1 MEILKYYI
9 FLCII
14 TLNNGELCLSEA
26 FGLKEIYLDN
36 SATTKVYKQAA
47 EAAFEVMTE
56 NYGNP
61 SSLHMKG
68 VEAERTMEEARKI
81 IADALGGNPD
91 GLYFTSGGTEA
102 NNLAVIG
109 GALSKKRKGNKVIV
123 SAYEH
128 DSVIKSAKQLETMG
142 FSVTYLAPDENGI
155 ITPAA
160 VFDAVDE
167 KTVLVSVMLVNN
179 EIGAINPIKEICA
192 AAKRKNPELLFHTDA
207 VQGFCKMPFKAE
219 KAGVD
224 LVTVTAHKI
233 GGPKGVGALW
243 MKKGARVLPLHFGGE
258 QEKQLRPGT
267 QATPLIAA
275 FGKATELSVDG
286 MKAFREKT
294 ALLEQKLKDAVNEID
309 GVAVNS
315 KEGALSAI
323 VNISVLGIRSEIML
337 HFLEN
342 KGIYVSSGS
351 ACALGAKS
359 HVLAAMGYDSAR
371 IDSAI
376 RVSFGRDTE
385 PEDIDEFVLAIK
397 DAMSVL
403 CR

>member
-1 MEILKYYI
+1 MFIGGGI
-9 FLCII
+9 
-14 TLNNGELCLSEA
+14 
-26 FGLKEIYLDN
+26 LKEIYLDN
-36 SATTKVYKQAA
+36 SATTKVYTEAA
-47 EAAFEVMTE
+47 EAAFKVMTE
-56 NYGNP
+56 IYGNP

-68 VEAERTMEEARKI
+68 VEAEKVLEEARKEV
-81 IADALGGNPD
+81 ANALGGNPD

-109 GALSKKRKGNKVIV
+109 GALAKKRRGNKVIV

-128 DSVIKSAKQLETMG
+128 DSVIKSAKQLEEMG
-142 FSVTYLAPDENGI
+142 FSVTWLAPDENGI
-155 ITPAA
+155 ITPLS
-160 VFDAVDE
+160 VFEAVDE

-192 AAKRKNPELLFHTDA
+192 AAKRKNPEVVFHTDA
-207 VQGFCKMPFKAE
+207 VQGFCKVPFKAE

-233 GGPKGVGALW
+233 GGPKGIGALW
-243 MKKGARVLPLHFGGE
+243 IKKGARVIPNHFGGE

-267 QATPLIAA
+267 QAMPLIAA
-275 FGKATELSVDG
+275 FGKAVSIETASSSERKEHMKEL
-286 MKAFREKT
+286 EKY
-294 ALLEQKLKDAVNEID
+294 LKESIKDIN
-309 GVAVNS
+309 GVVLNS
-315 KEGALSAI
+315 KEDAIPNI
-323 VNISVLGIRSEIML
+323 VNISAVGIRSEIML

-342 KGIYVSSGS
+342 RGIYVSSGS

-376 RVSFGRDTE
+376 RISFGRETE
-385 PEDIDEFVLAIK
+385 KEDIDELVAALK
-397 DAMSVL
+397 DAMSTL

>member
-1 MEILKYYI
+1 MFIGGGI
-9 FLCII
+9 
-14 TLNNGELCLSEA
+14 
-26 FGLKEIYLDN
+26 LKEIYLDN
-36 SATTKVYKQAA
+36 SATTKVYTEAA
-47 EAAFEVMTE
+47 EAAFKVMTE
-56 NYGNP
+56 IYGNP

-68 VEAERTMEEARKI
+68 VEAEKVLEEARKEV
-81 IADALGGNPD
+81 ANALGGNPD

-109 GALSKKRKGNKVIV
+109 GALAKKRRGNKVIV

-128 DSVIKSAKQLETMG
+128 DSVIKSAKQLEEMG
-142 FSVTYLAPDENGI
+142 FSVTWLAPDENGI
-155 ITPAA
+155 ITPLS
-160 VFDAVDE
+160 VFEAVDE

-192 AAKRKNPELLFHTDA
+192 AAKRKNPEVVFHTDA
-207 VQGFCKMPFKAE
+207 VQGFCKVPFKAE

-233 GGPKGVGALW
+233 GGPKGIGALW
-243 MKKGARVLPLHFGGE
+243 IKKGARVIPNHFGGE

-267 QATPLIAA
+267 QAMPLIAA
-275 FGKATELSVDG
+275 FGKAVSIETASFSERKEHMKEL
-286 MKAFREKT
+286 EKY
-294 ALLEQKLKDAVNEID
+294 LKESIKDID
-309 GVAVNS
+309 GVVLNS
-315 KEGALSAI
+315 KEGAIPNI
-323 VNISVLGIRSEIML
+323 VNISAVGIRSEIML

-342 KGIYVSSGS
+342 RGIYVSSGS

-376 RVSFGRDTE
+376 RISFGRETE
-385 PEDIDEFVLAIK
+385 KEDIDELVAALK
-397 DAMSVL
+397 DAMSTL

>member
-1 MEILKYYI
+1 MFIGGGI
-9 FLCII
+9 
-14 TLNNGELCLSEA
+14 
-26 FGLKEIYLDN
+26 LKEIYLDN
-36 SATTKVYKQAA
+36 SATTKVYTEAA
-47 EAAFEVMTE
+47 EAAFKVMTE
-56 NYGNP
+56 IYGNP

-68 VEAERTMEEARKI
+68 VEAEKVLEEARKEV
-81 IADALGGNPD
+81 ANALGGNPD

-109 GALSKKRKGNKVIV
+109 GALAKKRRGNKVIV

-128 DSVIKSAKQLETMG
+128 DSVIKSAKQLEEMG
-142 FSVTYLAPDENGI
+142 FSVTWLAPDENGI
-155 ITPAA
+155 ITPLS
-160 VFDAVDE
+160 VFEAVDE

-192 AAKRKNPELLFHTDA
+192 AAKRKNPEVVFHTDA
-207 VQGFCKMPFKAE
+207 VQGFCKVPFKAE

-233 GGPKGVGALW
+233 GGPKGIGALW
-243 MKKGARVLPLHFGGE
+243 IKKGARVIPNHFGGE

-267 QATPLIAA
+267 QAMPLIAA
-275 FGKATELSVDG
+275 FGKAVSIETASSSERKEH
-286 MKAFREKT
+286 MKALEKY
-294 ALLEQKLKDAVNEID
+294 LKESIKDID
-309 GVAVNS
+309 GVVLNS
-315 KEGALSAI
+315 KEDAIPNI
-323 VNISVLGIRSEIML
+323 VNISAVGIRSEIML

-342 KGIYVSSGS
+342 RGIYVSSGS

-359 HVLAAMGYDSAR
+359 HVLAAMGYESAR

-376 RVSFGRDTE
+376 RISFGRETE
-385 PEDIDEFVLAIK
+385 KEDIDELVAALK
-397 DAMSVL
+397 DAMSTL

>member
-1 MEILKYYI
+1 MFIGGEILR
-9 FLCII
+9 
-14 TLNNGELCLSEA
+14 
-26 FGLKEIYLDN
+26 EIYLDN
-36 SATTKVYKQAA
+36 SATTKVYKEAA
-47 EAAFEVMTE
+47 EVAFNVMTE

-68 VEAERTMEEARKI
+68 VEAEKILEEARKE
-81 IADALGGNPD
+81 IADTIGGSPD

-109 GALSKKRKGNKVIV
+109 GALAKKRKGNKIVV

-142 FSVTYLAPDENGI
+142 FSVTWIAPDENGI
-155 ITPAA
+155 ITPLS
-160 VFDAVDE
+160 VFEAVDE

-192 AAKRKNPELLFHTDA
+192 AAKRKNPEILFHTDA
-207 VQGFCKMPFKAE
+207 VQGFCKVPFKAE

-233 GGPKGVGALW
+233 GGPKGTGALW
-243 MKKGARVLPLHFGGE
+243 MKKGVRVLPQHFGGE

-267 QATPLIAA
+267 QAMPLIAA
-275 FGKATELSVDG
+275 FGEAIRLENASASERKER
-286 MKAFREKT
+286 MKMLEKYLKESIEGVEGI
-294 ALLEQKLKDAVNEID
+294 LL
-309 GVAVNS
+309 NS
-315 KEGALSAI
+315 KEGAIPNI
-323 VNISVLGIRSEIML
+323 VNISVPGIRSEIML

-342 KGIYVSSGS
+342 RGIYVSSGS

-371 IDSAI
+371 IDSAVRI
-376 RVSFGRDTE
+376 SFGRDTE
-385 PEDIDEFVLAIK
+385 KEDIDELVAAIK
-397 DAMSVL
+397 DAMSTL

>member
-1 MEILKYYI
+1 M
-9 FLCII
+9 F
-14 TLNNGELCLSEA
+14 TGGV
-26 FGLKEIYLDN
+26 FLKEIYLDN
-36 SATTKVYKQAA
+36 SATTKVYKEAA
-47 EAAFEVMTE
+47 ETAFKVMTE
-56 NYGNP
+56 IYGNP

-68 VEAERTMEEARKI
+68 VEAEKILEEARHTV
-81 IADALGGNPD
+81 AETLGANPE

-109 GALSKKRKGNKVIV
+109 GALAKKRKGNKVVV

-142 FSVTYLAPDENGI
+142 FSGTWITPDENGI
-155 ITPAA
+155 ITPLS
-160 VFDAVDE
+160 VFEAVDE

-179 EIGAINPIKEICA
+179 EIGAINPIKEICS
-192 AAKRKNPELLFHTDA
+192 AAKHKNPEVVFHTDA
-207 VQGFCKMPFKAE
+207 VQGFCKVPFKAE
-219 KAGVD
+219 KSGVD

-233 GGPKGVGALW
+233 GGPKGIGALW
-243 MKKGARVLPLHFGGE
+243 IRKGARVLPNHFGGE

-267 QATPLIAA
+267 QAMPLIAA
-275 FGKATELSVDG
+275 FGKAAEIENASFAERKERMKMLESYFKESVSG
-286 MKAFREKT
+286 IYGI
-294 ALLEQKLKDAVNEID
+294 LL
-309 GVAVNS
+309 NS
-315 KEGALSAI
+315 KEGAVPNI
-323 VNISVLGIRSEIML
+323 VNISVPGIRSEIML

-342 KGIYVSSGS
+342 RGIYVSSGS

-376 RVSFGRDTE
+376 RISFGRETE
-385 PEDIDEFVLAIK
+385 KEDIDELVAALSDAI
-397 DAMSVL
+397 STL

>member
-1 MEILKYYI
+1 MFIGGGI
-9 FLCII
+9 
-14 TLNNGELCLSEA
+14 
-26 FGLKEIYLDN
+26 LKEIYLDN
-36 SATTKVYKQAA
+36 SATTKVYTEAA
-47 EAAFEVMTE
+47 EAAFKVMTE
-56 NYGNP
+56 IYGNP

-68 VEAERTMEEARKI
+68 VEAEKVLEEARKEV
-81 IADALGGNPD
+81 ANALGGNPD

-109 GALSKKRKGNKVIV
+109 GALAKKRRGNKVIV

-128 DSVIKSAKQLETMG
+128 DSVIKSAKQLEEMG
-142 FSVTYLAPDENGI
+142 FSVTWLAPDENGI
-155 ITPAA
+155 ITPLS
-160 VFDAVDE
+160 VFEAVDE

-192 AAKRKNPELLFHTDA
+192 AAKRKNPEVVFHTDA
-207 VQGFCKMPFKAE
+207 VQGFCKVPFKAE

-233 GGPKGVGALW
+233 GGPKGIGALW
-243 MKKGARVLPLHFGGE
+243 IKKGARVIPNHFGGE

-267 QATPLIAA
+267 QAMPLIAA
-275 FGKATELSVDG
+275 FGKAVSNETASFSERKEHMKEL
-286 MKAFREKT
+286 EKY
-294 ALLEQKLKDAVNEID
+294 LKESIKDID
-309 GVAVNS
+309 GVVLNS
-315 KEGALSAI
+315 KEGAIPNI
-323 VNISVLGIRSEIML
+323 VNISAVGIRSEIML

-342 KGIYVSSGS
+342 RGIYVSSGS

-376 RVSFGRDTE
+376 RISFGRETE
-385 PEDIDEFVLAIK
+385 KEDIDELVAALK
-397 DAMSVL
+397 DAMSTL

>member
-1 MEILKYYI
+1 MFIGGGI
-9 FLCII
+9 
-14 TLNNGELCLSEA
+14 
-26 FGLKEIYLDN
+26 LKEIYLDN
-36 SATTKVYKQAA
+36 SATTKVYTEAA
-47 EAAFEVMTE
+47 EAAFKVMTE
-56 NYGNP
+56 IYGNP

-68 VEAERTMEEARKI
+68 VEAEKVLEEARKEV
-81 IADALGGNPD
+81 ANALGGNPD

-109 GALSKKRKGNKVIV
+109 GALAKKRRGNKVIV

-128 DSVIKSAKQLETMG
+128 DSVIKSAKQLEEMG
-142 FSVTYLAPDENGI
+142 FSVTWLAPDENGI
-155 ITPAA
+155 ITPLS
-160 VFDAVDE
+160 VFEAVDE

-192 AAKRKNPELLFHTDA
+192 AAKRKNPEVVFHTDA
-207 VQGFCKMPFKAE
+207 VQGFCKVPFKAE

-233 GGPKGVGALW
+233 GGPKGIGALW
-243 MKKGARVLPLHFGGE
+243 IKKGARVIPNHFGGE

-267 QATPLIAA
+267 QAMPLIAA
-275 FGKATELSVDG
+275 FGKAVSIETASSSERKEHMKEL
-286 MKAFREKT
+286 EKY
-294 ALLEQKLKDAVNEID
+294 LKESIKDID
-309 GVAVNS
+309 GIVLNS
-315 KEGALSAI
+315 KEGAIPNI
-323 VNISVLGIRSEIML
+323 VNISAVGIRSEIML

-342 KGIYVSSGS
+342 RGIYVSSGS

-376 RVSFGRDTE
+376 RISFGRETE
-385 PEDIDEFVLAIK
+385 KEDIDELVAALK
-397 DAMSVL
+397 DAMSTL

>member
-1 MEILKYYI
+1 MFIGGGI
-9 FLCII
+9 
-14 TLNNGELCLSEA
+14 
-26 FGLKEIYLDN
+26 LKEIYLDN
-36 SATTKVYKQAA
+36 SATTKVYTEAA
-47 EAAFEVMTE
+47 EAAFKVMTE
-56 NYGNP
+56 IYGNP

-68 VEAERTMEEARKI
+68 VEAEKVLEEARKEV
-81 IADALGGNPD
+81 ANALGGNPD

-109 GALSKKRKGNKVIV
+109 GALAKKRRGNKVIV

-128 DSVIKSAKQLETMG
+128 DSVIKSAKQLEEMG
-142 FSVTYLAPDENGI
+142 FSVTWLAPDENGI
-155 ITPAA
+155 ITPLS
-160 VFDAVDE
+160 VFEAVDE

-192 AAKRKNPELLFHTDA
+192 AAKRKNPEVVFHTDA
-207 VQGFCKMPFKAE
+207 VQGFCKVPFKAE

-233 GGPKGVGALW
+233 GGPKGIGALW
-243 MKKGARVLPLHFGGE
+243 IKKGARVIPNHFGGE

-267 QATPLIAA
+267 QAMPLIAA
-275 FGKATELSVDG
+275 FGKAVSIETASSSERKEHMKEL
-286 MKAFREKT
+286 EKY
-294 ALLEQKLKDAVNEID
+294 LKESIKDID
-309 GVAVNS
+309 GIVLNS
-315 KEGALSAI
+315 KEGAIPNI
-323 VNISVLGIRSEIML
+323 VNISAVGIRSEIML

-342 KGIYVSSGS
+342 RGIYVSSGS

-359 HVLAAMGYDSAR
+359 HVLAAMGYESAR

-376 RVSFGRDTE
+376 RISFGRETE
-385 PEDIDEFVLAIK
+385 KEDIDELVAALK
-397 DAMSVL
+397 DAMSTL

>member
-1 MEILKYYI
+1 M
-9 FLCII
+9 F
-14 TLNNGELCLSEA
+14 TGGV
-26 FGLKEIYLDN
+26 FLKEIYLDN
-36 SATTKVYKQAA
+36 SATTKVYKEAA
-47 EAAFEVMTE
+47 ETAFEVMTE
-56 NYGNP
+56 IYGNP

-68 VEAERTMEEARKI
+68 VEAEKILEEARKDV
-81 IADALGGNPD
+81 ADALGGNPE

-109 GALSKKRKGNKVIV
+109 GALAKKRKGNKIVV

-142 FSVTYLAPDENGI
+142 FSVTWITPDENGI
-155 ITPAA
+155 ITPLS
-160 VFDAVDE
+160 VFEAVDE

-192 AAKRKNPELLFHTDA
+192 AAKRKNPEIVFHTDA
-207 VQGFCKMPFKAE
+207 VQGFCKVPFKAE
-219 KAGVD
+219 KSGVD
-224 LVTVTAHKI
+224 FVTVTAHKI
-233 GGPKGVGALW
+233 GGPKGIGALW
-243 MKKGARVLPLHFGGE
+243 IKKGARVVPQHFGGE

-267 QATPLIAA
+267 QAMPLIAA
-275 FGKATELSVDG
+275 FGKAVQLETASAAERKERMTMLEKYFKESIEGVDG
-286 MKAFREKT
+286 IQ
-294 ALLEQKLKDAVNEID
+294 L
-309 GVAVNS
+309 NS
-315 KEGALSAI
+315 KEGAISNI
-323 VNISVLGIRSEIML
+323 VNISVIGIRSEIML

-371 IDSAI
+371 IDSAVRI
-376 RVSFGRDTE
+376 SFGRDTE
-385 PEDIDEFVLAIK
+385 KEDIDELVAALK
-397 DAMSVL
+397 DAMSRL

>member
-1 MEILKYYI
+1 MFIGGGI
-9 FLCII
+9 
-14 TLNNGELCLSEA
+14 
-26 FGLKEIYLDN
+26 LKEIYLDN
-36 SATTKVYKQAA
+36 SATTKVYTEAA
-47 EAAFEVMTE
+47 ETAFKVMTE
-56 NYGNP
+56 IYGNP

-68 VEAERTMEEARKI
+68 VEAEKVLEEARTLVAGAI
-81 IADALGGNPD
+81 GANPE

-109 GALSKKRKGNKVIV
+109 GALAKKRRGNKVVV

-142 FSVTYLAPDENGI
+142 FSVTWLAPDENGI
-155 ITPAA
+155 ITPLS
-160 VFDAVDE
+160 VFEAVDE

-192 AAKRKNPELLFHTDA
+192 AAKRKNPEVLFHTDA
-207 VQGFCKMPFKAE
+207 VQGFCKVPFKAE

-233 GGPKGVGALW
+233 GGPKGTGALW
-243 MKKGARVLPLHFGGE
+243 IKKGARVLPNHFGGE

-267 QATPLIAA
+267 QAMPLIAA
-275 FGKATELSVDG
+275 FGKAVEIETAS
-286 MKAFREKT
+286 MSTRKEKMSM
-294 ALLEQKLKDAVNEID
+294 LEKYLKESIKNID
-309 GVAVNS
+309 GIVLNS
-315 KEGALSAI
+315 KDDAIPNI
-323 VNISVLGIRSEIML
+323 VNISAVGIRSEIML

-342 KGIYVSSGS
+342 RGIYVSSGS

-376 RVSFGRDTE
+376 RISFGRETE
-385 PEDIDEFVLAIK
+385 KEDIDELVAALSDAI
-397 DAMSVL
+397 STL

>member
-1 MEILKYYI
+1 MFIGGGI
-9 FLCII
+9 
-14 TLNNGELCLSEA
+14 
-26 FGLKEIYLDN
+26 LKEIYLDN
-36 SATTKVYKQAA
+36 SATTKVYTEAA
-47 EAAFEVMTE
+47 EAAFKVMTE
-56 NYGNP
+56 IYGNP

-68 VEAERTMEEARKI
+68 VEAEKVLEEARKEV
-81 IADALGGNPD
+81 ANALGGNPD

-109 GALSKKRKGNKVIV
+109 GALAKKRRGNKVIV

-128 DSVIKSAKQLETMG
+128 DSVIKSAKQLEEMG
-142 FSVTYLAPDENGI
+142 FSVTWLAPDENGI
-155 ITPAA
+155 ITPLS
-160 VFDAVDE
+160 VFEAVDE

-192 AAKRKNPELLFHTDA
+192 AAKRKNPEVVFHTDA
-207 VQGFCKMPFKAE
+207 VQGFCKVPFKAE

-233 GGPKGVGALW
+233 GGPKGIGALW
-243 MKKGARVLPLHFGGE
+243 IKKGARVIPNHFGGE

-267 QATPLIAA
+267 QAMPLIAA
-275 FGKATELSVDG
+275 FGKAVSIETASSSKRKEHMKEL
-286 MKAFREKT
+286 EKY
-294 ALLEQKLKDAVNEID
+294 LKESIKDID
-309 GVAVNS
+309 GIVLNS
-315 KEGALSAI
+315 KEGAIPNI
-323 VNISVLGIRSEIML
+323 VNISAVGIRSEIML

-342 KGIYVSSGS
+342 RGIYVSSGS

-376 RVSFGRDTE
+376 RISFGRETE
-385 PEDIDEFVLAIK
+385 KEDIDELVAALK
-397 DAMSVL
+397 DAMSTL

>member
-1 MEILKYYI
+1 M
-9 FLCII
+9 
-14 TLNNGELCLSEA
+14 T
-26 FGLKEIYLDN
+26 EIYLDN
-36 SATTKVYKQAA
+36 SATTKVYEQAA
-47 EAAFEVMTE
+47 EAAFKVMTE

-61 SSLHMKG
+61 SSLHRMG
-68 VEAERTMEEARKI
+68 VLAEKVLEEARKEV
-81 IADALGGNPD
+81 ADALGANPE

-109 GALSKKRKGNKVIV
+109 GALAKKRRGNKVVV

-142 FSVTYLAPDENGI
+142 FSVTYLMPDENGI
-155 ITPAA
+155 ITPAS
-160 VFDAVDE
+160 VFEAVDE

-192 AAKRKNPELLFHTDA
+192 AAKRKNPEVVFHTDA
-207 VQGFCKMPFKAE
+207 VQGFCKVPFKAE

-233 GGPKGVGALW
+233 GGPKGTGALW
-243 MKKGARVLPLHFGGE
+243 IKKGARVMPNHFGGE

-267 QATPLIAA
+267 QAMPLIAA
-275 FGKATELSVDG
+275 FGKAVQLETESAAERKEH
-286 MKAFREKT
+286 MKMLESYFKESIFGIEGI
-294 ALLEQKLKDAVNEID
+294 LL
-309 GVAVNS
+309 NS
-315 KEGALSAI
+315 KENAIPNI
-323 VNISVLGIRSEIML
+323 VNISVPGIRSEIML

-342 KGIYVSSGS
+342 RGIYVSSGS

-359 HVLAAMGYDSAR
+359 HVLAAMGYDSSR
-371 IDSAI
+371 IDSAVRI
-376 RVSFGRDTE
+376 SFGRETE
-385 PEDIDEFVLAIK
+385 KEDIDELVAALK
-397 DAMSVL
+397 DAMNTL

>member
-1 MEILKYYI
+1 MFIGGGI
-9 FLCII
+9 
-14 TLNNGELCLSEA
+14 
-26 FGLKEIYLDN
+26 LKEIYLDN
-36 SATTKVYKQAA
+36 SATTKVYKEAA

-68 VEAERTMEEARKI
+68 VEAEKILEEARKD
-81 IADALGGNPD
+81 IAEAIGGNPD

-109 GALSKKRKGNKVIV
+109 GALAKKRKGNKIVV

-128 DSVIKSAKQLETMG
+128 DSVIKSAKQLESMG
-142 FSVTYLAPDENGI
+142 FSVIWLKPDENGI
-155 ITPAA
+155 ITPLS
-160 VFDAVDE
+160 VFEAVDE

-179 EIGAINPIKEICA
+179 EIGAINPIKEICS
-192 AAKRKNPELLFHTDA
+192 AAKRKNPEILFHTDA
-207 VQGFCKMPFKAE
+207 VQGFCKVPFKAE
-219 KAGVD
+219 KSGVD

-233 GGPKGVGALW
+233 GGPKGIGALW
-243 MKKGARVLPLHFGGE
+243 IKKGARVLPQHFGGE

-267 QATPLIAA
+267 QAMPLIAA
-275 FGKATELSVDG
+275 FGKAVQLENASSSERKER
-286 MKAFREKT
+286 MKM
-294 ALLEQKLKDAVNEID
+294 LESYLKESIRKID
-309 GVAVNS
+309 GILLNS
-315 KEGALSAI
+315 KEDAIPNI
-323 VNISVLGIRSEIML
+323 VNISVPGIRSEIML

-342 KGIYVSSGS
+342 RGIYVSSGS

-371 IDSAI
+371 IDSAVRI
-376 RVSFGRDTE
+376 SFGRDTE
-385 PEDIDEFVLAIK
+385 KEDIDELVAALC
-397 DAMSVL
+397 DAMSKL

>member
-1 MEILKYYI
+1 MFIGGGI
-9 FLCII
+9 
-14 TLNNGELCLSEA
+14 
-26 FGLKEIYLDN
+26 LKEIYLDN
-36 SATTKVYKQAA
+36 SATTKVYTEAA
-47 EAAFEVMTE
+47 ETAFKVMTE
-56 NYGNP
+56 VYGNP

-68 VEAERTMEEARKI
+68 VEAERVLEEARTED
-81 IADALGGNPD
+81 ANALGGNPD

-109 GALSKKRKGNKVIV
+109 GALAKKRRGNKVIV

-155 ITPAA
+155 ITPLS
-160 VFDAVDE
+160 VFEAVDE

-192 AAKRKNPELLFHTDA
+192 AAKRKNPDVVFHTDA
-207 VQGFCKMPFKAE
+207 VQGFCKVPFKAE
-219 KAGVD
+219 KSGVD

-233 GGPKGVGALW
+233 GGPKGIGALW
-243 MKKGARVLPLHFGGE
+243 MKKGARVLPNHFGGE

-267 QATPLIAA
+267 QAMPLIAA
-275 FGKATELSVDG
+275 FGKAVSLETESSSERKEKMSMLERYLKESV
-286 MKAFREKT
+286 
-294 ALLEQKLKDAVNEID
+294 KDID
-309 GVAVNS
+309 GIVLNS
-315 KEGALSAI
+315 KEGALSNI
-323 VNISVLGIRSEIML
+323 VNISALGIRSEIML

-342 KGIYVSSGS
+342 RGIYVSSGS

-376 RVSFGRDTE
+376 RISFGRETE
-385 PEDIDEFVLAIK
+385 KEDIDELVAALK
-397 DAMSVL
+397 DAISTL

>member
-1 MEILKYYI
+1 MFIGGGI
-9 FLCII
+9 
-14 TLNNGELCLSEA
+14 
-26 FGLKEIYLDN
+26 LKEIYLDN
-36 SATTKVYKQAA
+36 SATTKVYTEAA
-47 EAAFEVMTE
+47 EAAFKVMTE
-56 NYGNP
+56 IYGNP

-68 VEAERTMEEARKI
+68 VEAEKVLEEARKEV
-81 IADALGGNPD
+81 ANALGGNPD

-109 GALSKKRKGNKVIV
+109 GALAKKRRGNKVIV

-128 DSVIKSAKQLETMG
+128 DSVIKSAKQLEEMG
-142 FSVTYLAPDENGI
+142 FSVTWLAPDENGI
-155 ITPAA
+155 ITPLS
-160 VFDAVDE
+160 VFEAVDE

-192 AAKRKNPELLFHTDA
+192 AAKRKNPEVVFHTDA
-207 VQGFCKMPFKAE
+207 VQGFCKVPFKAE

-233 GGPKGVGALW
+233 GGPKGIGALW
-243 MKKGARVLPLHFGGE
+243 IKKGARVIPNHFGGE

-267 QATPLIAA
+267 QAMPLIAA
-275 FGKATELSVDG
+275 FGKAVSIETASSSERKEHMKEL
-286 MKAFREKT
+286 EKH
-294 ALLEQKLKDAVNEID
+294 LKESIKDID
-309 GVAVNS
+309 GIVLNS
-315 KEGALSAI
+315 KEGAIPNI
-323 VNISVLGIRSEIML
+323 VNISAVGIRSEIML

-342 KGIYVSSGS
+342 RGIYVSSGS

-359 HVLAAMGYDSAR
+359 HVLAAMGYESAR

-376 RVSFGRDTE
+376 RISFGRETE
-385 PEDIDEFVLAIK
+385 KEDIDELVAALK
-397 DAMSVL
+397 DAMSTL